1 MEPYLTYV
9 IGGLL
14 VVGWVLLETW
24 CDYRKLDNFD
34 SKQEREE
41 LIIVGIANAIVYG
54 TFWPTTLILFV
65 LGKFIENPRG
75 K

>member
-14 VVGWVLLETW
+14 VAIWVGLETW
-24 CDYRKLDNFD
+24 LEYRKMDYFD
-34 SKQEREE
+34 PDREE
-41 LIIVGIANAIVYG
+41 LILNGVTNSIVYG

-65 LGKFIENPRG
+65 LGKLMANSRG

>member
-14 VVGWVLLETW
+14 VASWVGLETW
-24 CDYRKLDNFD
+24 LEYRKMDYFD
-34 SKQEREE
+34 PEREE
-41 LIIVGIANAIVYG
+41 VILKGVTNSIVYG
-54 TFWPTTLILFV
+54 TFWPTALILFV
-65 LGKFIENPRG
+65 LGKLMANSRG

>member
-14 VVGWVLLETW
+14 VASWVGLETW
-24 CDYRKLDNFD
+24 LEYRKMDYFD
-34 SKQEREE
+34 PDREE
-41 LIIVGIANAIVYG
+41 VILNGVTNSIVYG

-65 LGKFIENPRG
+65 LGKLMANSRG
-75 K
+75 N

>member
-14 VVGWVLLETW
+14 VASWVGLETW
-24 CDYRKLDNFD
+24 LEYRKMDYFD
-34 SKQEREE
+34 PEREE
-41 LIIVGIANAIVYG
+41 VILKGVTNSIVYG

-65 LGKFIENPRG
+65 LGKLMANSRG

>member
-14 VVGWVLLETW
+14 VASWVGLETW
-24 CDYRKLDNFD
+24 LEYRNMDYFD
-34 SKQEREE
+34 PEKEE
-41 LIIVGIANAIVYG
+41 VILKGVTNSIVYG
-54 TFWPTTLILFV
+54 IFWPTTLILFV
-65 LGKFIENPRG
+65 LGTLMANSKG

>member
-9 IGGLL
+9 ICGLL
-14 VVGWVLLETW
+14 VASWVGLETW
-24 CDYRKLDNFD
+24 LEYRKMDNFD
-34 SKQEREE
+34 PEREE
-41 LIIVGIANAIVYG
+41 VILKGVTNSIVYG

-65 LGKFIENPRG
+65 LGKLMANSRG